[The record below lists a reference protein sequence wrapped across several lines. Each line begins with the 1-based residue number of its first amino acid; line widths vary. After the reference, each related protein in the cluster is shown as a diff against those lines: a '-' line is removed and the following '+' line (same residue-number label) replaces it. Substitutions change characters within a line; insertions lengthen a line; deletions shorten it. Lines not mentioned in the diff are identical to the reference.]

1 MPDLRRCRRFARF
14 TAVGAVTSALLLP
27 VLALVRDTTG
37 HDWYAADRLTLA
49 QFMLGVGFEPYS
61 VTTYR
66 TANGKVMKITRI
78 GLSVYGE
85 PIRAR
90 ARILSTVGNHAGLG
104 AIAGGAG
111 GAVLLIVSGRG
122 GRGRRRTGVLKRAAA
137 TEQPVLRRIWNRIGV
152 VDGVSLPG
160 NGEARIGLVVLSP
173 TDVEGVAHVQGFVDV
188 GAPSSRGGM
197 GPEQL
202 APGAEAARRALALTA
217 PQGRQRAVEQDAE
230 STKAADATN
239 PPVDRGGARAGEVAP
254 TPQRPAGTDPRE
266 RADRQDVKPAQR
278 GVGRT
283 RAKKGSPGRR
293 QNSDRRKPEVRRPG
307 PTQDIY

>member
-1 MPDLRRCRRFARF
+1 MPDLRRCRRLALF

-49 QFMLGVGFEPYS
+49 QLMLGVGFEPYS

-66 TANGKVMKITRI
+66 AANDKVMKITRK

-111 GAVLLIVSGRG
+111 GAVLLIATGRG
-122 GRGRRRTGVLKRAAA
+122 GRGRRRIGVLERTAAA
-137 TEQPVLRRIWNRIGV
+137 ELSVPRRIWNRDGV

-160 NGEARIGLVVLSP
+160 SGEARIGLVVLSP
-173 TDVEGVAHVQGFVDV
+173 TDVEGVAHIQGFVDV
-188 GAPSSRGGM
+188 CASLPGGGM

-217 PQGRQRAVEQDAE
+217 PQGGQRAVEQDAA
-230 STKAADATN
+230 STKAVDATN
-239 PPVDRGGARAGEVAP
+239 PPVDRGDPQAGEVAA
-254 TPQRPAGTDPRE
+254 TPQRPAGVEPRK
-266 RADRQDVKPAQR
+266 RGDRQVVKPAQH

-293 QNSDRRKPEVRRPG
+293 QNSDGRKPKVGRPG
-307 PTQDIY
+307 LTQDIY

>member
-1 MPDLRRCRRFARF
+1 MPDLRRCRRLALF
-14 TAVGAVTSALLLP
+14 TAVGAVSSALLLP

-49 QFMLGVGFEPYS
+49 QLMLGVGFEPYS

-66 TANGKVMKITRI
+66 AANGKVMKITRI

-104 AIAGGAG
+104 AVAGGAG
-111 GAVLLIVSGRG
+111 GALLLLTLGSGG
-122 GRGRRRTGVLKRAAA
+122 SGRRRTGVLERAAA
-137 TEQPVLRRIWNRIGV
+137 TEWPVSRRLWNRDGV
-152 VDGVSLPG
+152 IDGVSLPG

-188 GAPSSRGGM
+188 GAPLPGGGI

-217 PQGRQRAVEQDAE
+217 PQGGQRAVEQDAE
-230 STKAADATN
+230 STKAVDATN
-239 PPVDRGGARAGEVAP
+239 PPADRGGPQAGEVAA
-254 TPQRPAGTDPRE
+254 TSQRRAGTEPRK
-266 RADRQDVKPAQR
+266 RVDRQVLKPVQR

-293 QNSDRRKPEVRRPG
+293 QNSDGREPKVRRPG
-307 PTQDIY
+307 PKQDLY

>member
-1 MPDLRRCRRFARF
+1 MPDLRRCRRLALF

-49 QFMLGVGFEPYS
+49 QLMLGVGFEPYS

-66 TANGKVMKITRI
+66 TPDGKVMKITRI

-104 AIAGGAG
+104 AVAGGAG
-111 GAVLLIVSGRG
+111 GAVLLITLGSGG
-122 GRGRRRTGVLKRAAA
+122 SGRRRTGVLERAAA
-137 TEQPVLRRIWNRIGV
+137 MERPVSRRLWNRDGV

-188 GAPSSRGGM
+188 GAPLPGGGM

-202 APGAEAARRALALTA
+202 APGAVAARRALALTA
-217 PQGRQRAVEQDAE
+217 PLGDQRAAEQDAA
-230 STKAADATN
+230 SKKAVDATN
-239 PPVDRGGARAGEVAP
+239 TPADRGGPQAGEVAA
-254 TPQRPAGTDPRE
+254 TPQRPAGTEPRK
-266 RADRQDVKPAQR
+266 RADQQVVKPAQR
-278 GVGRT
+278 GVRRT
-283 RAKKGSPGRR
+283 RAKKGSTGKR
-293 QNSDRRKPEVRRPG
+293 QNSEGRKPKVRRPG